1 MSPVC
6 VCSSLAPRAARAGC
20 RRRLAREKT
29 DPSTWDLTKKSQRE
43 RQLQL
48 LLEQMRRGNIRT
60 ELTRCLGCMCQD
72 AYSLLPYDCNKGTS
86 ITENWYKILQDALRC
101 VLFCSVTIE
110 NLCTAGVTRPVRLAF
125 TVYSLK
131 YATVSIRTS
140 V

>member
-60 ELTRCLGCMCQD
+60 ELTRCLGCMCEV
-72 AYSLLPYDCNKGTS
+72 AKLVVKAEVVAAVLLVLATLSLPVMK
-86 ITENWYKILQDALRC
+86 
-101 VLFCSVTIE
+101 VLHLVM
-110 NLCTAGVTRPVRLAF
+110 V
-125 TVYSLK
+125 
-131 YATVSIRTS
+131 
-140 V
+140 